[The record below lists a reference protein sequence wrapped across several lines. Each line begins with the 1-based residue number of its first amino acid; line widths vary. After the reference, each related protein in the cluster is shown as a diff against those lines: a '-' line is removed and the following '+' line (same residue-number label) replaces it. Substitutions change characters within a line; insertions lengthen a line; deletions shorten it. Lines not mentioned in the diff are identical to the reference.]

1 MKGKAVNYNFK
12 HQGMLKDCIWK
23 GERLNCSA
31 IFSMQPTDQGMC
43 CSFNKQKA
51 DEMFRASRYRDEII
65 RLTDQ
70 DKRKSRDHSTIPD
83 WYAIFQFENI
93 FLPKI
98 PICCQVQAN
107 P

>member
-1 MKGKAVNYNFK
+1 
-12 HQGMLKDCIWK
+12 MLKDCIWK
-23 GERLNCSA
+23 GKRLSCSA
-31 IFSMQPTDQGMC
+31 IFSMHPTDQGMC

-83 WYAIFQFENI
+83 WYAIFSI
-93 FLPKI
+93 
-98 PICCQVQAN
+98 
-107 P
+107 